1 MKFTGLKAI
10 QLELKTLTESFTEDK
25 KTNKIEKLKHGRRDD
40 KEVQSLYPDW
50 ELLRD

>member
-25 KTNKIEKLKHGRRDD
+25 IEKLKHGRRDH
-40 KEVQSLYPDW
+40 KEMQSLYPDW

>member
-10 QLELKTLTESFTEDK
+10 QLELKTLTESFTEKK
-25 KTNKIEKLKHGRRDD
+25 KTNKIEKLKHGRRDH
-40 KEVQSLYPDW
+40 KEMQSLYPDW